1 LQFPD
6 FQIEQTF
13 WDKNILVAGIDEAG
27 RGCLAGPVVAASVIF
42 PKNFENSEI
51 NIINDSKKLSKK
63 NREVAFE
70 FIISNAISYSFSI
83 IDSSII
89 DNINILNASQ
99 LAMNLS
105 IRTLQQ
111 DENFH
116 CLIDGNYFL
125 NMEGIE
131 FSTIVKGDSKSIS
144 IAAASIIAKVIRDR
158 FVTDYLNILHPNF
171 HFDEHLGYATKKH
184 YSALDRF
191 GKTSF
196 HRNTFLKKYFEQ
208 KKISTNNPKIFDIY

>member
-1 LQFPD
+1 MQFPD
-6 FQIEQTF
+6 FQIEQSF

-42 PKNFENSEI
+42 PKNFQNNEI
-51 NIINDSKKLSKK
+51 SNINDSKKLSKK

-89 DNINILNASQ
+89 DKINILNASQ

-105 IRTLQQ
+105 IRRLKP

-116 CLIDGNYFL
+116 CLVDGNYFL
-125 NMEGIE
+125 NMEAVE

-158 FVTDYLNILHPNF
+158 FVANYLDVLFPKYQF
-171 HFDEHLGYATKKH
+171 ASHLGYATKKH
-184 YSALDRF
+184 FEALDSY

-196 HRNTFLKKYFEQ
+196 HRDTFLKKYYEQ
-208 KKISTNNPKIFDIY
+208 KKISTNTPTIFDIS